1 VLFGLVRIGLDLEDV
16 LQVSFL
22 VEQLLFS
29 RGDVFE
35 YEGSDQEID
44 QIGVSDDDER
54 VFDLLVALSLDRI
67 ELQINAIRH

>member
-1 VLFGLVRIGLDLEDV
+1 MLFGLVRIGLDLEDV